1 MIIKTQTIL
10 VTVALLLI
18 FSCKPNQEQ
27 RPLSFPP
34 RVVEAHGYVVP
45 KDSMAE
51 PKVIPAGKPRIVRAG
66 KPKVA
71 LTNTNVH
78 PAGIPRVVI
87 AGVPRVCT
95 PGQDSFSLPK
105 TVLAVD
111 SPFMAGIPEV
121 VNTRDQ
127 PPSQNFSSFGKLQGL
142 KSDVIGCLLEDKR
155 GNLWFGTGGSG
166 VSKYDGKSFTH
177 FTVKE
182 GLSNNYI
189 RSMREDKSG
198 NLWVGTDGLGVSKYD
213 GESFTHFTVKEGLSD
228 NNVLSIYEDKR
239 GILWFGTAGG
249 VSRYDGK
256 SFTHFTVKEGLS
268 NNRVVSIR
276 EDKNGNL
283 WFGTEGG
290 GVNRYDGKSFTHF
303 TEKEGLS
310 DNNVL
315 SIYEDKSGILWF
327 GTGGGVNKYDSKSFT
342 HFTVK
347 EGLSNNVVT
356 SIQEDKSG
364 NLWFGTEGGVNKYDS
379 NSFTHFTDKEGLSN
393 NAVTSILKDKRGNLW
408 FGTAGGGVSKFGGN
422 SFTHFTVKE
431 GVSSIL
437 EDKRGNLWFGT
448 GGGGVSKYNGNSF
461 THFTAK
467 EGLIGNMVLSMLED
481 KIGNLW
487 FSTYGGVSEYDG
499 NSFTNFTGKEGLGG
513 DVYSILEDKRGNLWF
528 GTFDGGVIEYDGRNF
543 THFTEK
549 EGLSN
554 NIVMSIQEDKSGKL
568 WFGNYGGGLSEY
580 DGKSKSFTHLT
591 QKEGLSDNLVQSL
604 REDKSGN
611 LWVGS
616 LSGGVSKYDG
626 KSFTHFTEKE
636 GLSDNSVNS
645 IIEDK
650 SGNLWFGTDNG
661 LSKLEKNSLATFDK
675 AKADEAVSGLIKSG
689 PLFKTYTSEDGCSG
703 GGSAMCEAKDGTIW
717 IASGGLTAFHPGEEN
732 PDTIAPNIQLTGLT
746 LFNENIGWQNLLS
759 PLKGDGRRADNYREW
774 IKDTSIVLG
783 NGVKVH
789 DFHFDCVSRWY
800 GVPEHLSLAYNN
812 NYLTFQFV
820 GITLQ
825 SPKKVKY
832 QYKLEGLDNN
842 WSALTDRSE
851 ATYGNLP
858 HGKYTFKVKAMNGE
872 GYWSNEFNY
881 SFTSRPPWWE
891 TSWAYVLYVM
901 LLAVGIWS
909 IVYYRLKSLR
919 RELEQRKKEQ
929 QLTELKQQKTELE
942 MQALR
947 AQMNPHFIFNSLN
960 SINMFILENNKLQAS
975 EYLSKFSRLVRLI
988 LQNSQEML
996 IPLEKELEALLLYLE
1011 LEALRFDNK
1020 FEYKILV
1027 DDEVDTT
1034 VLKVPPLII
1043 QPYAEN
1049 AIWHGLM
1056 HLPTGQAG
1064 KKEKGHLEIELY
1076 LEKEILFCKI
1086 TDDGIGRKK
1095 ATELKSKST
1104 SLHKSMGM
1112 RITADRIAILQ
1123 QQKQN
1128 GTSVSITDLVLSN
1141 GSPGGTKVL
1150 IKIPPCYD

>member
-127 PPSQNFSSFGKLQGL
+127 PPSQNFSSFRKLQGL
-142 KSDVIGCLLEDKR
+142 KSDVIGCLIEDKR
-155 GNLWFGTGGSG
+155 GNLSFGPGGSG

-268 NNRVVSIR
+268 NN
-276 EDKNGNL
+276 
-283 WFGTEGG
+283 
-290 GVNRYDGKSFTHF
+290 
-303 TEKEGLS
+303 
-310 DNNVL
+310 NVL

-379 NSFTHFTDKEGLSN
+379 NSFTHFTDKEGMSN

-467 EGLIGNMVLSMLED
+467 EGLIGNMVLSML
-481 KIGNLW
+481 
-487 FSTYGGVSEYDG
+487 
-499 NSFTNFTGKEGLGG
+499 
-513 DVYSILEDKRGNLWF
+513 
-528 GTFDGGVIEYDGRNF
+528 
-543 THFTEK
+543 
-549 EGLSN
+549 
-554 NIVMSIQEDKSGKL
+554 EDKSGKL

-988 LQNSQEML
+988 LQNSKEAF

-1011 LEALRFDNK
+1011 LESLRFDNK
-1020 FEYKILV
+1020 FEYKISV

-1034 VLKVPPLII
+1034 MLKVPPLII
-1043 QPYAEN
+1043 QPYVEN

-1056 HLPTGQAG
+1056 H
-1064 KKEKGHLEIELY
+1064 KKEKRHLDIQLF
-1076 LEKEILFCKI
+1076 LEKEVLFCKI

-1095 ATELKSKST
+1095 AAELKSKSAST
-1104 SLHKSMGM
+1104 HKSMGM
-1112 RITADRIAILQ
+1112 RITGDRIAMLQ

-1128 GTSVSITDLVLSN
+1128 GTSISITDLVLRSEEHT
-1141 GSPGGTKVL
+1141 SEL
-1150 IKIPPCYD
+1150 